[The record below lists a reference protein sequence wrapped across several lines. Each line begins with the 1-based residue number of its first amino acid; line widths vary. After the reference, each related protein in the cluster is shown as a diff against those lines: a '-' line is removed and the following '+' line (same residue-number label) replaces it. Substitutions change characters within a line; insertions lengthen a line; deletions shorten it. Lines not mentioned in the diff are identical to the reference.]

1 MFKELKYFLDFE
13 DLKVFLDSDLFITF
27 VTLRVKSEKLLKR
40 ITNSYLIRFVI
51 FLMHRKGF
59 IKR

>member
-13 DLKVFLDSDLFITF
+13 DLKIFLDSDLFITF

-40 ITNSYLIRFVI
+40 ITDSYLIRFII
-51 FLMHRKGF
+51 FLMHRKAF
-59 IKR
+59 IK